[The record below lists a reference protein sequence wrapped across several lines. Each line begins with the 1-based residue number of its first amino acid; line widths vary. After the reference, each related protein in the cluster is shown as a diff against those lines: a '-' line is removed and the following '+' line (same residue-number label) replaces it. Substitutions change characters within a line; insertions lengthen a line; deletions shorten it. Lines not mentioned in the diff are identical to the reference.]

1 MGFTGK
7 SFVPVLSVDI
17 IIKQCIEANK
27 GLTQNNSHLQNN
39 KEIYIYLHV
48 NHPKRCHLIQ
58 LFIAKMLLIFFLKH

>member
-27 GLTQNNSHLQNN
+27 GLAHNNSHLQSN
-39 KEIYIYLHV
+39 KE
-48 NHPKRCHLIQ
+48 K
-58 LFIAKMLLIFFLKH
+58 